1 VDSAERILIVED
13 DDDLREA
20 LESVL
25 GDHGYDVVTA
35 RNGDEALRLVATEP
49 PALVITDMYMPGV
62 DGFRLIEMLR
72 GQSATSDL
80 PIILLSA
87 LDEPE
92 LRVQALD
99 QGADDFVHKPAN
111 LEELLARVR
120 VHLRHAKRQQALV
133 RRSLLDPLTGA
144 LNRRGILSVLR
155 RERERA
161 IRSGQPLSVLM
172 LDVDGFKM
180 INDAFGHATGDAVL
194 RHLARAVVET
204 VRVVDHVGRLGGD
217 EFVVAVPDGDER
229 AAAALASRLEVLDLG
244 PLALP
249 AGARRIGISVGVAT
263 LRPGER
269 LEELIDRADAD
280 MYRTKRE
287 RSRNGQEVANH
298 GGALLR

>member
-35 RNGDEALRLVATEP
+35 RNGDEALRLVAAEP

-72 GQSATSDL
+72 GQSSTSDL

-111 LEELLARVR
+111 LDELLARVR

-161 IRSGQPLSVLM
+161 LRSGQPLSVLM

-204 VRVVDHVGRLGGD
+204 VRAVDHVGRLGGD

-229 AAAALASRLEVLDLG
+229 AAVALASRLEVLDLG

-249 AGARRIGISVGVAT
+249 SGARRIGISVGVAT
-263 LRPGER
+263 LQPGEK
-269 LEELIDRADAD
+269 LEDLIDRADAD

-287 RSRNGQEVANH
+287 RSRNGKEVANH